1 MSKQLCVR
9 ALLLAASILL
19 VAFFATAATPISSS
33 GDQIQALIQAGE
45 FKRADRAI
53 LERLGQDTTLS
64 ASDRLALEFERER
77 LSRVRRDFRK
87 TESEVR
93 SFIAKWMPNATEA
106 DNQRWEKSGVLEMM
120 LIDGKKCYFNSAARN
135 LFSIDSAAGL
145 SPECQAPR

>member
-9 ALLLAASILL
+9 TLLLAASILL

-33 GDQIQALIQAGE
+33 SDQIQALIQAGE

-77 LSRVRRDFRK
+77 LSRIRRDFRK

-93 SFIAKWMPNATEA
+93 SFITEWLPNATKA
-106 DNQRWEKSGVLEMM
+106 DYQRWEKSGALEMM
-120 LIDGKKCYFNSAARN
+120 LIDGKKMIENQST
-135 LFSIDSAAGL
+135 
-145 SPECQAPR
+145 